1 MIRLTILMVMLLIS
15 SMAMAKIYKWVDA
28 NGVVHFQ
35 DHPRGSTE
43 IFSTTE
49 TSAKKTGE
57 KKKNQKP
64 ATTKLLKEMEK
75 SRKQRERARKQE
87 QAKARKQAEQCI
99 NYRFKTDKLA
109 AKMKKKYSQFN
120 NDLPPE
126 YDRLKKQLDRRQ
138 QYLDK
143 YCN

>member
-1 MIRLTILMVMLLIS
+1 MIRLTILISMLLIS
-15 SMAMAKIYKWVDA
+15 SMASAKIYKWVDG

-43 IFSTTE
+43 IFSSTAP
-49 TSAKKTGE
+49 SDKKAGDR
-57 KKKNQKP
+57 KKNQKP
-64 ATTKLLKEMEK
+64 ATSKLLKDMEK

-87 QAKARKQAEQCI
+87 QAKERKQAEQCI
-99 NYRFKTDKLA
+99 NYRFQTDKLA
-109 AKMKKKYSQFN
+109 ARMKKKYSQFS
-120 NDLPPE
+120 NDRPPE
-126 YDRLKKQLDRRQ
+126 YDRLKKQLDRRR